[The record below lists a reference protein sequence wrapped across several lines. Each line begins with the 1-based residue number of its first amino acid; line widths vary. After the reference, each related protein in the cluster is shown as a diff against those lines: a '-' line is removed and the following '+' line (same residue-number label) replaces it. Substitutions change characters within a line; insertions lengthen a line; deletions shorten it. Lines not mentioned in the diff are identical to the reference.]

1 MVQLKDVIVGLF
13 SKYYWGVMLVLGLVG
28 LLFLVVAPNT
38 EYIMTRLGFETKTSL
53 REERDKLIENVNLLQ
68 SVNQRNSTEIAL
80 LKDRYEKQLVLVQS
94 NHEERIVIQEKVRVI
109 KEKIPIPKKN
119 ALSNEEA
126 SVYYNALN
134 EAHTLANGAS

>member
-68 SVNQRNSTEIAL
+68 SINQRNSTEIAL
-80 LKDRYEKQLVLVQS
+80 LKDRYEKQLALVQS

>member
-53 REERDKLIENVNLLQ
+53 REERGKLIENVNLLQ

-80 LKDRYEKQLVLVQS
+80 LKDRYEKQLALVQS

>member
-53 REERDKLIENVNLLQ
+53 REERDKLIENVNLLH

-80 LKDRYEKQLVLVQS
+80 LKDRYEKQLALVQS

>member
-80 LKDRYEKQLVLVQS
+80 LKDRYEKQLALVQS

-109 KEKIPIPKKN
+109 KEKIPIPQKN
-119 ALSNEEA
+119 SLSNEEA

>member
-28 LLFLVVAPNT
+28 LLFLVVVPNT

-80 LKDRYEKQLVLVQS
+80 LKDRYEKQLALVQS

>member
-80 LKDRYEKQLVLVQS
+80 LKDQYEKQLALVQS

>member
-13 SKYYWGVMLVLGLVG
+13 SKYYWGVMLVLALVG

-38 EYIMTRLGFETKTSL
+38 EYIMARLGFETKTSL

-109 KEKIPIPKKN
+109 KEKIPIPQKN

-134 EAHTLANGAS
+134 EAYTLANGAS

>member
-28 LLFLVVAPNT
+28 LLFLVVVPNT

-80 LKDRYEKQLVLVQS
+80 LKDRYEQQLALVQS

>member
-80 LKDRYEKQLVLVQS
+80 LKDRYEKQLALVQS